1 MRFTDRHDHHEPD
14 KMLFLSGFIFWRNS
28 YGLILISFKR
38 SKIIV
43 HITAQEYPAQQHCHH
58 YIPHIIRRQQL
69 MGGNAGCGGYRF
81 DCKFGICK
89 IIKSISL
96 KKSNNAIKKQGCYG
110 ISAAALFDIIFQKC
124 SGRSWFRPAR
134 PA

>member
-1 MRFTDRHDHHEPD
+1 MRFPDGHDHHEPD

-38 SKIIV
+38 SKVIV

-81 DCKFGICK
+81 DCKFGICNTKHQLKTIQK
-89 IIKSISL
+89 IEHNL
-96 KKSNNAIKKQGCYG
+96 AYM
-110 ISAAALFDIIFQKC
+110 DYVMIFC
-124 SGRSWFRPAR
+124 L
-134 PA
+134 

>member
-1 MRFTDRHDHHEPD
+1 
-14 KMLFLSGFIFWRNS
+14 
-28 YGLILISFKR
+28 
-38 SKIIV
+38 
-43 HITAQEYPAQQHCHH
+43 
-58 YIPHIIRRQQL
+58 

-110 ISAAALFDIIFQKC
+110 ISAAALFDIISQKC

>member
-1 MRFTDRHDHHEPD
+1 VRFPDGHDHHEPD

-38 SKIIV
+38 SKVIV

-81 DCKFGICK
+81 DRKFGICNTKHQLKTIQK
-89 IIKSISL
+89 IEHNL
-96 KKSNNAIKKQGCYG
+96 AYMDY
-110 ISAAALFDIIFQKC
+110 AMIFC
-124 SGRSWFRPAR
+124 L
-134 PA
+134 